1 MVISKESYHYYLEN
15 LESLG
20 LNEEKALLDV
30 LNQFSYCQTSHILY
44 LKCLQNSKSL
54 KFNHQLKRTAI
65 HISDRRN
72 LFHLITSNDIDSK
85 SKIKVETKIKESEN
99 NPLNIGKPLEFTEH
113 EEHSFLEWLKLS
125 GTKKINRNVSSK
137 LDSQINLI
145 DKFIGNKPKI
155 KSDSLTFYSP
165 NDQAKKSV
173 QEKMDFVTETLAR
186 VYLEQ
191 GHYYKAKKAY
201 EQLCL
206 KYPQKSS
213 LFANQIEMI
222 NNLITKN

>member
-1 MVISKESYHYYLEN
+1 LVISKESYHFHLEN
-15 LESLG
+15 LENLG
-20 LNEEKALLDV
+20 HNQEKALLDV
-30 LNQFSYCQTSHILY
+30 LGQFPYCQTSHILY

-54 KFNHQLKRTAI
+54 QFNHQLKRSAI
-65 HISDRRN
+65 HISDRKK
-72 LFHLITSNDIDSK
+72 LFHLIIIKNSDSK
-85 SKIKVETKIKESEN
+85 NNIKAETKIEKSKK
-99 NPLNIGKPLEFTEH
+99 NPLNIGKLLEFTKQ

-125 GTKKINRNVSSK
+125 DTKKINRNVTSK

-145 DKFIGNKPKI
+145 EKFIGNKPKI

-165 NDQAKKSV
+165 NNQAKKSV

-191 GHYYKAKKAY
+191 GHYDKAKKAY

-213 LFANQIEMI
+213 LFAEKIEMI
-222 NNLITKN
+222 NNLISKN